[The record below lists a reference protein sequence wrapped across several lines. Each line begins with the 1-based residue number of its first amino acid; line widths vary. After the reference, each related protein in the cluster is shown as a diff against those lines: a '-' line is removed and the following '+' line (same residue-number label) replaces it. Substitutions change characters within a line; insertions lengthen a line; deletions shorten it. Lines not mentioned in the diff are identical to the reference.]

1 MPFDSITMAFDR
13 SMRRYDEEGR
23 LHVQVSHLTKA
34 CVNGYHGSEIP
45 GFQELGLDPY
55 REYQLLRHPAELQKA
70 VSTWNN
76 IQILDQH
83 IPVTAADDQRGR
95 VIGSTGTHAIWN
107 APYIDNSLVFWSDPA
122 IAMIESGEMRELS
135 SAYRYDPV
143 MTPGVYMGQ
152 KYDGVM
158 TNIRANHVALVE
170 AGRAGSDVVVM
181 DSKPKETV
189 MKIVLSP
196 RAAWLAASTVT
207 YLGPYMAKDQKVP
220 DVGKLFAGVTAKNW
234 PQKRQGVEAAILRAT
249 KGRMAMDAE
258 VHIHEHLDGAGAGA
272 PDDAGALP
280 APGDPNG
287 VGAAPGAD
295 PGGAGVAATP
305 VTRDD
310 DLAAKV
316 QQLLQGQIDDND
328 LAIILHALKSV
339 EQPDPAA
346 PPANGNKEA
355 DPAAKPPAAA
365 APPKKDDD
373 NGVAADEDDDA
384 DCAEDEDDVAEKLP
398 GLAMKDTAAMD
409 GKPVTKVA
417 MDAAIAKAVSDAVK
431 KTRIDM
437 DARETATRFV
447 RPWVGDIAVAMDSAR
462 EVYKFALEQMGED
475 VTDIHPSAYKALLAK
490 IPKPNEQ
497 QAPRQI
503 IAMDNDANKQFLERF
518 PNSNRLSKH

>member
-1 MPFDSITMAFDR
+1 
-13 SMRRYDEEGR
+13 
-23 LHVQVSHLTKA
+23 
-34 CVNGYHGSEIP
+34 
-45 GFQELGLDPY
+45 
-55 REYQLLRHPAELQKA
+55 

-143 MTPGVYMGQ
+143 MTPGNYQGQ
-152 KYDGVM
+152 QYDGVM

-181 DSKPKETV
+181 DSKPKETA
-189 MKIVLSP
+189 MKMLLSP
-196 RAAWLAASTVT
+196 RAAFLAGSTAA

-220 DVGKLFAGVTAKNW
+220 DVSKLFAGVTAKNW
-234 PQKRQGVEAAILRAT
+234 KEKRPTVEAAILRAT
-249 KGRMAMDAE
+249 KGKMANDAE

-272 PDDAGALP
+272 PDDVGAL
-280 APGDPNG
+280 
-287 VGAAPGAD
+287 AAPGEAGTGD
-295 PGGAGVAATP
+295 PQAPTDAGVAETP

-355 DPAAKPPAAA
+355 DPAA

-373 NGVAADEDDDA
+373 NGVVGDEDDD
-384 DCAEDEDDVAEKLP
+384 DCAEDEDDVAAKLP

-409 GKPVTKVA
+409 AKPVTKVA
-417 MDAAIAKAVSDAVK
+417 MDAAIAKAVKEATE
-431 KTRIDM
+431 KTRKQM
-437 DARETATRFV
+437 DAREQATRFV
-447 RPWVGDIAVAMDSAR
+447 RPWVGDLAVAMDSAR

-503 IAMDNDANKQFLERF
+503 VAMDNDSNKQFMERF
-518 PNSNRLSKH
+518 PNANRLVKH